1 MLLLT
6 GNGMI
11 FPEPCYCVE
20 PELRPPGLTYS
31 KNSGVI
37 NIKLYFLY
45 IIRDSRQTAVCC
57 NNGSESRE
65 YEIEWV
71 SQ

>member
-1 MLLLT
+1 
-6 GNGMI
+6 
-11 FPEPCYCVE
+11 
-20 PELRPPGLTYS
+20 
-31 KNSGVI
+31 
-37 NIKLYFLY
+37 LY